1 MSISSY
7 VHNSSD
13 DQSLPEDQ
21 MTIYVQGNQCARIMN
36 ISRHKSA
43 YMQGCHPLDFM
54 ACTRCTACTTGAQH
68 RPCSSTRHYW
78 RYAAFHIQAGGTC
91 DLGWMRPKLPALAGV
106 HGVALALWAIACQ
119 ACHCSSQA
127 CLASHSLF
135 HRVVGCS

>member
-43 YMQGCHPLDFM
+43 YMQECHPLDFHGLH
-54 ACTRCTACTTGAQH
+54 T
-68 RPCSSTRHYW
+68 
-78 RYAAFHIQAGGTC
+78 
-91 DLGWMRPKLPALAGV
+91 L
-106 HGVALALWAIACQ
+106 HGVYNWCSASARLIDTTLLAL
-119 ACHCSSQA
+119 CSFP
-127 CLASHSLF
+127 HPSL
-135 HRVVGCS
+135 